1 MKSANLMRA
10 IPLLALFFVAACA
23 PQPSN
28 YLLPGLTVT
37 GTGSVKVTP
46 DIATVTIGVQSQNAQ
61 IGTAVADNNRR
72 SGTVQDAVVGKG
84 VELGDI
90 RSTNFSVWSQPRYD
104 EFGVVTGESTF
115 FVDNTI
121 LVTVRDVA
129 KLGEILQAAVD
140 AGSNSIQGIT
150 FTVADSSA
158 AETEARDKAVADAH
172 ARAEQLAA
180 ASGTQ
185 LGAVTSINTSV
196 YTPQPM
202 PYYAAAMGL
211 GGGGGEGAPP
221 ISSGSY
227 EVQVQ
232 VTIAYEIK

>member
-10 IPLLALFFVAACA
+10 IPLLALLFVGACA
-23 PQPSN
+23 PQSSS
-28 YLLPGLTVT
+28 YLVSGLTVT

-72 SGTVQDAVVGKG
+72 SGRVQEAVVGMG
-84 VELGDI
+84 VEIGDI

-115 FVDNTI
+115 FVDNTV
-121 LVTVRDVA
+121 LVTVRDVT

-150 FTVADSSA
+150 FTVADPSA
-158 AETEARDKAVADAH
+158 AEAEARDKAVADAR

-180 ASGTQ
+180 AAGAQ
-185 LGAVTSINTSV
+185 LGAVTSINTSI
-196 YTPQPM
+196 YQPQPV
-202 PYYAAAMGL
+202 PYYGSAMGM
-211 GGGGGEGAPP
+211 GGGGEGPA
-221 ISSGSY
+221 IAGGSY